1 MTMMMMIITTQKS
14 GYLDETMMRMIITT
28 QKSGYYGETM
38 MMRVIKTQI
47 PFVAGGTSDSMG
59 ASDPAVEERHPLT
72 TNL

>member
-1 MTMMMMIITTQKS
+1 MMMMIITTQ
-14 GYLDETMMRMIITT
+14 DIMTMM
-28 QKSGYYGETM
+28 TM
-38 MMRVIKTQI
+38 MVITTQI

>member
-59 ASDPAVEERHPLT
+59 VSDPAVEERHPLT